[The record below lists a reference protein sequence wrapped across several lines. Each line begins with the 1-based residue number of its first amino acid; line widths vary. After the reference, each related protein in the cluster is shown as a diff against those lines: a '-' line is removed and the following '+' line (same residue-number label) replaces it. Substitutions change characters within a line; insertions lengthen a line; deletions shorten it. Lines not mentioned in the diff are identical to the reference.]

1 MMDFS
6 LLTKAIIEADSIVIF
21 RHVHP
26 DCDAMGSQF
35 GLKSWINDNFP
46 EKAVYTAGHET
57 SPQGIW
63 PANDMCDDEVVA
75 NSLAIVLDTATAIR
89 ADDTRFLSAK
99 QVIKIDHH
107 PETDPYGQLN
117 FVNPKAAA
125 VCEIL
130 AGYFEQENRIVSK
143 KTAEYLYKGL
153 LTDTLRFSTS
163 NTTANTLKAAA
174 YLASFEIDIPQLNRE
189 LFDLTMNEFA
199 LAAAIRAKVK
209 MEDSGFAWL
218 IMSKEELESLHVNG
232 SEARGHIDEI
242 GHVRDFKVW
251 AMFTEV
257 PEKPDTYDGSL
268 RSKHAAVNEIAAKFG
283 GGGHKNAAGVKNL
296 SASDLDEIKAL
307 LDQTAENDS

>member
-26 DCDAMGSQF
+26 DCDAMGSQL
-35 GLKSWINDNFP
+35 GLKSWINDNFS
-46 EKAVYTAGHET
+46 EKAVYAVGSET

-63 PANDMCDDEVVA
+63 PANDTCDDEVIE
-75 NSLAIVLDTATAIR
+75 NSLAIVLDTATAVR
-89 ADDTRFLSAK
+89 ADDTRFQNAK
-99 QVIKIDHH
+99 QVIKVDHH
-107 PETDPYGQLN
+107 PETDPYGSLN

-130 AGYFEQENRIVSK
+130 AGYFEAENRMVSK

-163 NTTANTLKAAA
+163 NTTADTLKAAA
-174 YLASFEIDIPQLNRE
+174 YLASFEIDIPLLNRE
-189 LFDLTMNEFA
+189 LFDLTLDEFA

-218 IMSKEELESLHVNG
+218 IMSKEELENLHVNG
-232 SEARGHIDEI
+232 SGARGHIDEI

-268 RSKHAAVNEIAAKFG
+268 RSKYAPVNEIAAKYG

-296 SASDLDEIKAL
+296 SASDLKEIMVL
-307 LDQTAENDS
+307 LDQTASKY